1 MIRLLA
7 MGLVLINVLE
17 SEITA
22 VGYTFGM
29 LLQTPNLITIMSH
42 KAKHFLPTFLIV
54 WDTMVGNK
62 VLVNGLGW
70 LLAGPNRW
78 TSYHIAFT

>member
-1 MIRLLA
+1 M
-7 MGLVLINVLE
+7 INVLE

-42 KAKHFLPTFLIV
+42 KAKHFFPTFLIV

-62 VLVNGLGW
+62 VLVN
-70 LLAGPNRW
+70 
-78 TSYHIAFT
+78 